1 MTHYVLDE
9 HGRYQ
14 VTAPCVVARL
24 VSGKESYAYRGD
36 FLPPNTRLDQINHLV
51 TLGAI
56 KEIKQ

>member
-1 MTHYVLDE
+1 MTHYVDE
-9 HGRYQ
+9 RARYQ

-24 VSGKESYAYRGD
+24 VSGKESYLYRGN